1 MNNYTNILRTHNLKA
16 TPQRIEILTLIESFG
31 HINIDTLYEN
41 IKHKYQSISLAT
53 IYKNINAMI
62 KEKLLLEV
70 KLPNQ
75 KSVYE
80 TIKHNHS
87 HLLCNKCHNIIDI
100 DVDINNIIDDISNK
114 NQFKIDKSDLVLS
127 GICKNCQ

>member
-100 DVDINNIIDDISNK
+100 DVDINSIIDDISNK

>member
-31 HINIDTLYEN
+31 HISIDTLYEN

-100 DVDINNIIDDISNK
+100 DVDIDDVIDNISNK